1 MGLFLQVFIYSGL
14 YTAGGTV
21 MSKSLKEMFIQTSI
35 YEVLLYSSCLCKLI
49 LISCGYIYK
58 LYFKLY

>member
-1 MGLFLQVFIYSGL
+1 MGLFLQFFMYSSL

-21 MSKSLKEMFIQTSI
+21 SCKSLKEMFIQTSI
-35 YEVLLYSSCLCKLI
+35 YEVLLYSSCLCKSI